1 MYEKSLYDI
10 WISKELE
17 DKDLKNE
24 LLDISGNEKDIKE
37 RFYTELSFGTGGL
50 RGIIGCGTNRVNIYT
65 IRKATQGFAN
75 YLLKKQK
82 DCSVAIG
89 YDSRIKSD
97 IFAMES
103 AKVLSG
109 NNIKVYLYDKL
120 VPTPCVSFAVR
131 ELGCQGGI
139 MITASHNPSKYN
151 GYKVYDDRG
160 CQISGKQ
167 SDLITKEIQEVDIFD
182 DIQISDNL
190 DKSLISIIS
199 DNMLDR
205 YYSSVMKETINIHI
219 LKKSDLNV
227 VYTPLN
233 GAGNIPVRKVLDI
246 AGLKNISVV
255 KEQEKPDGMFPTCVY
270 PNPEEK
276 ETLKLALELGK
287 ELKSDIIIATDPD
300 CDRVGTGIRDK
311 RGNYI
316 LLSGNEIGAII
327 FQYICENKKGIL
339 DGSIVVKT
347 IVTTDIIFSIADKYG
362 VKVVNVLT
370 GFKFIGEQ
378 IAILEDENKQD
389 RYLFGFE
396 ESYGYLIGNYVR
408 DKDAV
413 SASLIICEI
422 AAFYKEKGLTLIDVI
437 NNIYLEYGYYLN
449 NQVSFTYEG
458 LEGMK
463 TMGSIMN
470 NLRENNC
477 EEFFSEKV
485 LYKRDY
491 KKSEELNIKDK
502 TIRKMNF
509 PISDV
514 IEFEVEDDIKIFIR
528 PSGTEPK
535 IKIYYSIKGK
545 NKEISKDKF
554 KEISEKFSQLF
565 KIS

>member
-1 MYEKSLYDI
+1 MYEQNLYDI
-10 WISKELE
+10 WVSKELE

-24 LLDISGNEKDIKE
+24 LLDISGDKQEIKE
-37 RFYTELSFGTGGL
+37 RFYTDLSFGTGGL
-50 RGIIGCGTNRVNIYT
+50 RGIIGSGTNRVNIHT
-65 IRKATQGFAN
+65 IRKVTQGFAN

-82 DCSVAIG
+82 NNSVAIG

-151 GYKVYDDRG
+151 GYKVYDNKG
-160 CQISGKQ
+160 CQISGEE
-167 SDLITKEIQEVDIFD
+167 SDFITREIQGIDIFE
-182 DIQISDNL
+182 DIKISDNFN
-190 DKSLISIIS
+190 KSLISIIS
-199 DNMLDR
+199 DDILDR
-205 YYSSVMKETINIHI
+205 YYSCVMKESINSNI
-219 LKKSDLNV
+219 LKNSDLNI

-233 GAGNIPVRKVLDI
+233 GAGNIPVRKVLDM
-246 AGLKNISVV
+246 AGLKNVSVV
-255 KEQEKPDGMFPTCVY
+255 KEQEKPNGMFPTCLY
-270 PNPEEK
+270 PNPEEEK
-276 ETLKLALELGK
+276 TLKLALELGK
-287 ELKSDIIIATDPD
+287 KLKSDIIIATDPD
-300 CDRVGTGIRDK
+300 CDRVGTGIRDSE
-311 RGNYI
+311 GNYI
-316 LLSGNEIGAII
+316 LLTGNEIGAII
-327 FQYICENKKGIL
+327 FQYICENNQDIL

-347 IVTTDIIFSIADKYG
+347 IVTTDIIFSIAKKYG
-362 VKVVNVLT
+362 VNVVNVLT

-422 AAFYKEKGLTLIDVI
+422 AAFYKEKGLNLIDVI
-437 NNIYLEYGYYLN
+437 EAIYLEHGYYLN
-449 NQVSFTYEG
+449 NQISFIYEG
-458 LEGMK
+458 LEGMNS
-463 TMGSIMN
+463 MNSIMKI
-470 NLRENNC
+470 LRENNC
-477 EEFFSEKV
+477 EDFFLQNV

-491 KKSEELNIKDK
+491 KKSEELNIKDG
-502 TIRKMNF
+502 TIRKINF

-514 IEFEVEDDIKIFIR
+514 IEFEIEDEIKIFVR

-545 NKEISKDKF
+545 NKEYSINKF
-554 KEISEKFSQLF
+554 KEISDKFSHIF